1 MGSLRAHRP
10 WLKQKPITS
19 PSSPA
24 LLPPLLQASVR
35 STKSSRDP
43 PAVQWQLVG
52 PALPKVCPE
61 PSNCAPVVT
70 RLLAVARYGV
80 EAPRVECRHV
90 PGKNLGTPAQDCCL
104 PGTAPAFSQEAPPRL
119 PKLSSQNSGEDTFSP
134 EQIRSDQSYIRKTL
148 RQELCQSGVPELCRS
163 REIPSGEEQRKDWQG
178 QPLRLGHLSPSSQ
191 GPRGC

>member
-61 PSNCAPVVT
+61 PSNCAPGVT

-104 PGTAPAFSQEAPPRL
+104 PGTAPAFSQKAPPRL

-134 EQIRSDQSYIRKTL
+134 EQIRSDQI
-148 RQELCQSGVPELCRS
+148 
-163 REIPSGEEQRKDWQG
+163 
-178 QPLRLGHLSPSSQ
+178 SPTP
-191 GPRGC
+191 GRH